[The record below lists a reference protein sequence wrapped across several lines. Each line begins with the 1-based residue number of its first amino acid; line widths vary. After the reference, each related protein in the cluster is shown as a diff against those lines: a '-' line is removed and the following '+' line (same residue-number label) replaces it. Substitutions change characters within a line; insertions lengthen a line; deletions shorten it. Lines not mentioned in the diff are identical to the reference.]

1 MGGFRELTEMSRDFG
16 LGGRYFLLVAAL
28 LAALLST
35 LFLWG
40 RVEEPSSPGLAPAE
54 TPAAAPVPSSY

>member
-28 LAALLST
+28 LAALLSA

-40 RVEEPSSPGLAPAE
+40 RVEDAVPAVAPSAATTSP
-54 TPAAAPVPSSY
+54 SY